1 MTEANGS
8 DTMIDFQ
15 PLALEQKERYETYLR
30 AGGERGCEYS
40 FVNLYLWGRQ
50 KATLLGENLVFF
62 SQFNRKSVYLFPV
75 GPGDKKQ
82 ALDAIIADAKE
93 RGIPCRVVG
102 LTQEDCAL
110 LETLYPGRLRYHF
123 DRDTFD
129 YVYDIDDLADLK
141 GRKFQKKRNH
151 LNRFRESNPGYRL
164 EPITDENISQV
175 EALVEQWYDLRQ
187 QDNPHSDYH
196 MERAALK
203 KALAQREALGLE
215 GLLLRTGDGVV
226 AMTMGSQLREDTFD
240 IHFEKALDIADGAYA
255 AINNG
260 FATYLREKYPQ
271 VRYLNR
277 EDDLGLE
284 GLRKAKLSYC
294 PHHMVEKSW
303 AHLLEDGYDY

>member
-1 MTEANGS
+1 
-8 DTMIDFQ
+8 MIDFQ
-15 PLALEQKERYETYLR
+15 PLALEQKERYEKYLH

-50 KATLLGENLVFF
+50 KAAVLGDDLVFF

-75 GPGDKKQ
+75 GTGDKKP
-82 ALDAIIADAKE
+82 ALDAIIEDAKK
-93 RGIPCRVVG
+93 RGIPCRLVG
-102 LTQEDCAL
+102 LTQDDCAL
-110 LETLYPGRLRYHF
+110 LESLYPGQLRYHF
-123 DRDTFD
+123 DRDSFD

-151 LNRFRESNPGYRL
+151 LNRFREQNPGYWL
-164 EPITDENISQV
+164 EPITEENLPEV
-175 EALVEQWYDLRQ
+175 EALVNRWYELRLQ
-187 QDNPHSDYH
+187 ENPHGDYH

-203 KALAQREALGLE
+203 KALEQREALGLE

-226 AMTMGSQLREDTFD
+226 AMTMGSRLREDTFD
-240 IHFEKALDIADGAYA
+240 IHFEKALDVADGAYA

-260 FATYLREKYPQ
+260 FAAYLREKYPE

-303 AHLLEDGYDY
+303 AHLLEEGYDY